1 MAPAAEGET
10 GFSRNLGRSLRTARQ
25 RLGLSLE
32 MVEATTDGEFK
43 ASVLGAYE
51 RGQRNITVARLH
63 RLSKL
68 YGVEMRQLLPADDT
82 VIDLREQQS
91 PLLVDLREV
100 TSEVTFP

>member
-1 MAPAAEGET
+1 MSPDTEGEP
-10 GFSRNLGRSLRTARQ
+10 GFSRSLGRSLRAARQ

-32 MVEATTDGEFK
+32 MVEATTGGEFK

-68 YGVEMRQLLPADDT
+68 YGVELRHLLPPEDE
-82 VIDLREQQS
+82 VIDLRERS
-91 PLLVDLREV
+91 PLLVDLTEV
-100 TSEVTFP
+100 TSEVRFP